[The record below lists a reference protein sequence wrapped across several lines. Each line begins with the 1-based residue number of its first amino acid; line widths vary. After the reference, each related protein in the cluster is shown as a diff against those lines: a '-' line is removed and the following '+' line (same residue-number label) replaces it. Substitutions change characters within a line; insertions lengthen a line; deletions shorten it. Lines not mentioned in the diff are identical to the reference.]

1 MGQITEAQL
10 GITVSLPIHF
20 DNIVLICNLLELSN
34 LGIYISGLSEEPDE
48 IVDYEYDN
56 IDELDTDM
64 IDELS
69 MQENE
74 EQFNM
79 KYHELNIKKNVVI
92 HFIYVCNKIYARNL
106 SFRSVSRLF
115 SHDEHICTPMELI
128 NDILKGVELFKK
140 ANGHFAY
147 IKIYGAKET
156 FSLFGIQG
164 RVDAFIYQKSKTL
177 LINIR
182 QN

>member
-1 MGQITEAQL
+1 MGQITEAQV
-10 GITVSLPIHF
+10 GITVSLPIQF
-20 DNIVLICNLLELSN
+20 DNMKLISNLLELSN

-79 KYHELNIKKNVVI
+79 KYHELNIKKNLVI
-92 HFIYVCNKIYARNL
+92 HFIYFSKIYARNL

-115 SHDEHICTPMELI
+115 SHDEHISTPTELI
-128 NDILKGVELFKK
+128 NDILKGVNIFIE
-140 ANGHFAY
+140 ANVPEAY
-147 IKIYGAKET
+147 IKIGNT
-156 FSLFGIQG
+156 
-164 RVDAFIYQKSKTL
+164 IYDG
-177 LINIR
+177 
-182 QN
+182 